1 MGARGPIPFP
11 AAKKART
18 GTLRKDREPDNIANI
33 PPALPTRPE
42 HLSEAAAAIY
52 DELAPTLCTAG
63 LLTQADLRGLV
74 RLCSYQALLTELLTG
89 IDSDNAT
96 QQTTGGEAISGDLKA
111 VLALEEKVKGLE
123 DRFGLNPAARS
134 RISVPKVETD
144 GTPNEAA
151 DFA

>member
-18 GTLRKDREPDNIANI
+18 GTLRKDREPENIAVI
-33 PPALPTRPE
+33 PRALPTRPE
-42 HLSEAAAAIY
+42 HLSQSAAAIY
-52 DELAPTLCTAG
+52 DDLSVTLHAAG
-63 LLTQADLRGLV
+63 LLTRADLSPLV

-89 IDSDNAT
+89 LDSDTAV
-96 QQTTGGEAISGDLKA
+96 QHTTGGDAASGAMK
-111 VLALEEKVKGLE
+111 VVFALEEKVRNLE

-134 RISVPKVETD
+134 RIAIPKD
-144 GTPNEAA
+144 DSSGTPNEAA